1 MSDSDEKKA
10 QKPDSQPDE
19 ANEQGESGGA
29 SRREFIKKVAYV
41 APVIETFLLSETAY
55 GQGKSQGSQARGRGR
70 GRGRRRVSPVP
81 PNRTPPPPPP
91 QQSGRG

>member
-1 MSDSDEKKA
+1 MVDSDKDKEH
-10 QKPDSQPDE
+10 QPD
-19 ANEQGESGGA
+19 ESGGA

-55 GQGKSQGSQARGRGR
+55 GQGQSQGRGEQ

-81 PNRTPPPPPP
+81 PNRTPPPPPLP
-91 QQSGRG
+91 VGD

>member
-1 MSDSDEKKA
+1 MADSDKVNEHQA
-10 QKPDSQPDE
+10 SSQPE
-19 ANEQGESGGA
+19 RANEGDSGGA

-55 GQGKSQGSQARGRGR
+55 GQGQSQGRGG

-81 PNRTPPPPPP
+81 PNRTPLPPVD
-91 QQSGRG
+91 RD